1 MIKNPTRS
9 FKAGSTRAIMSQS
22 QDELPQPFRMITKVI
37 EREIL
42 DSAWLEITRLH
53 PELLQNSDGE
63 PLALR
68 PNYALKNACTP
79 SSVIEQPFL
88 TTSMEETQG
97 FLFMTTN
104 NDACVMANPSTGG
117 GIVQSLLLKQSDFGV
132 FNLPATANP
141 VKVCPLRI
149 AALSS
154 PIGANRVLRLV
165 ISSIVEIEEPLV
177 PEGDGGKKAAQPK
190 KGAVAEP
197 EPMKKVGKCRLAIV
211 EIRLGAVGKFRS
223 PALIKMSVAAECLVT
238 LPGASLSELKSVDM
252 SADAELLAVATS
264 TGISL
269 YALPRVAERDGQ
281 DNNNSMEHIT
291 EDAEGEHEE
300 EEEVKPIILE
310 PCLVI
315 DSTKVFEGKSIKR
328 ALLSPLAPS
337 PLSSSTSQQQQ
348 QPPNPGSQVPANKG
362 SKGLRQLPS
371 PYYRAGV
378 SVIFDDK
385 PEWMLLG
392 LKSGAAGHDAG
403 STLISEPGQIVTAVI
418 ISKWQLASPVSS
430 ITTDEGKTV
439 LVLGHCD
446 GSLSMWNLA
455 TRTFTSI
462 EGRHETAPT
471 SLCILRSES
480 ADRKYEF
487 NYFLISGALDG
498 TLCFF
503 TINLPRTI
511 ADSFLASL
519 NESSCAPCISAS
531 FTAFRFDVDPGC
543 SIVSIRSLRNLPLAV
558 VQCSDGLSCI
568 YDLQGGKLLGRFV
581 LYSGIMSKQI
591 SWHVAT
597 LKELSR
603 ASLIPIE
610 ESGTEASTAP
620 TSRPSTAAAATAA
633 ENTKAVGRSTTTILK
648 RASKYS
654 ISSESDVHSVEGL
667 DSVSSAS
674 SSGFHSIYYRD
685 QAPVLATFKIEDIFL
700 NFFPGLVSVCGN
712 SANDITRM
720 TQVFNVLSSAER
732 LDAELASLRLS
743 QLDGIGG
750 GRAIDLTLIGGSSST
765 SASANKRLGSDKAA
779 KTPGSRRNSD
789 SQKHRGSKAGLD
801 GGFLDA
807 SLIGGAVK
815 VSSDAESISKLTWDR
830 VKEPGQVVALSVSKS
845 ASERGSR
852 KLRVANQLG
861 AFSSLY

>member
-1 MIKNPTRS
+1 
-9 FKAGSTRAIMSQS
+9 
-22 QDELPQPFRMITKVI
+22 MITKVI

-63 PLALR
+63 PLALK
-68 PNYALKNACTP
+68 PNFALKNACTP

-88 TTSMEETQG
+88 TTSLEETQG
-97 FLFMTTN
+97 FLLMTTN
-104 NDACVMANPSTGG
+104 NDACVMADPSTGG
-117 GIVQSLLLKQSDFGV
+117 SIVQSLLLKQSDFEA

-154 PIGANRVLRLV
+154 PIGADRVLRVV

-177 PEGDGGKKAAQPK
+177 PEGDAGGKKAPPPK

-211 EIRLGAVGKFRS
+211 EIRLGALGKFRS
-223 PALIKMSVAAECLVT
+223 PALIKMSVVAECLFA
-238 LPGASLSELKSVDM
+238 LPSASLSELKSVDM
-252 SADAELLAVATS
+252 SADTELLAVATS
-264 TGISL
+264 TGVSL
-269 YALPRVAERDGQ
+269 YALPKVAERAGQ
-281 DNNNSMEHIT
+281 DNNNSMDHIT
-291 EDAEGEHEE
+291 EIAEGEHEE
-300 EEEVKPIILE
+300 EEEAKPIILE

-315 DSTKVFEGKSIKR
+315 DSTKVFEGKSIKHS
-328 ALLSPLAPS
+328 LLSPLAPS
-337 PLSSSTSQQQQ
+337 LPSSTYQQQ
-348 QPPNPGSQVPANKG
+348 QPPPNTGLPVPANKG
-362 SKGLRQLPS
+362 SKSVPS
-371 PYYRAGV
+371 PFYRTGV
-378 SVIFDDK
+378 SVIFEDK
-385 PEWMLLG
+385 PEWILLG
-392 LKSGAAGHDAG
+392 LKSGAAGHEVG
-403 STLISEPGQIVTAVI
+403 SALISEPGQKVTATI
-418 ISKWQLASPVSS
+418 ISKWQLPSPVSS

-471 SLCILRSES
+471 SLCILRSETS
-480 ADRKYEF
+480 ERKSEF

-503 TINLPRTI
+503 TINFPRTI

-519 NESSCAPCISAS
+519 NESSSNGAPCISAS

-543 SIVSIRSLRNLPLAV
+543 SIASIRSLRNLPLAV
-558 VQCSDGLSCI
+558 VQCSNGLSCI

-597 LKELSR
+597 LKELSQ
-603 ASLIPIE
+603 ASLVPIE
-610 ESGTEASTAP
+610 ETGTEASTAP
-620 TSRPSTAAAATAA
+620 TSRPSTAAAAAA
-633 ENTKAVGRSTTTILK
+633 TENTKPDERSTTTILK

-654 ISSESDVHSVEGL
+654 ISSESDVHSVEGF
-667 DSVSSAS
+667 DSVSTAS
-674 SSGFHSIYYRD
+674 SSGFHSIYFRD

-700 NFFPGLVSVCGN
+700 TFFPGLVSVCGN
-712 SANDITRM
+712 SSNDVARM

-732 LDAELASLRLS
+732 LDSKLASLRLS
-743 QLDGIGG
+743 QLDGVGG
-750 GRAIDLTLIGGSSST
+750 GGAIDLSALIGGSSST
-765 SASANKRLGSDKAA
+765 SASANKRLGTGGDRAS
-779 KTPGSRRNSD
+779 KTPVGSRRNSETQKSQPGSRRNSD

-801 GGFLDA
+801 GGFLEA
-807 SLIGGAVK
+807 SMIGGAVK

-830 VKEPGQVVALSVSKS
+830 VKEPGQVVASSVSKS

-861 AFSSLY
+861 AFSTLF